1 MQTTH
6 RISPVSPTT
15 LTLSTCSSKFPLP
28 TSHPLTNPT
37 GGRSEIHPQ
46 SNHFSPLSL
55 LPPWAPLPFPLL
67 GLPVWLTDLPA
78 PHLLP
83 CSFFVHKP
91 EESFWNT
98 DKLHSSPHN
107 PEGPPRSLSME
118 PRALTVGRPYSTWP
132 LTHTL
137 QPQDLT
143 MQHPLPQGSAHPIPS
158 AGDDPPQYNKAC
170 FLLFQRASIPP
181 RLHHSI
187 PFPCL
192 YFVRGVSTTWRYVFS
207 PYSLMFPWRSKCVT
221 SALLYSLLRPQR
233 LEQGLPHHGHAG
245 SFLMN

>member
-6 RISPVSPTT
+6 RISQSLPPH

-55 LPPWAPLPFPLL
+55 LPSLGPATLPSSGVACL
-67 GLPVWLTDLPA
+67 A
-78 PHLLP
+78 HRSP
-83 CSFFVHKP
+83 CSTCSLQFLCPQTRGNPFEILTSCTP
-91 EESFWNT
+91 
-98 DKLHSSPHN
+98 SPHN
-107 PEGPPRSLSME
+107 PEGPSQITQHGTQSPNRGQ
-118 PRALTVGRPYSTWP
+118 ALQHLAS
-132 LTHTL
+132 HAHA

-143 MQHPLPQGSAHPIPS
+143 TQHPLPQGSAHPIPS
-158 AGDDPPQYNKAC
+158 TGDDPPQYNKAC

-181 RLHHSI
+181 WLHHSI

-192 YFVRGVSTTWRYVFS
+192 YFVRGVSTT
-207 PYSLMFPWRSKCVT
+207 
-221 SALLYSLLRPQR
+221 
-233 LEQGLPHHGHAG
+233 
-245 SFLMN
+245 